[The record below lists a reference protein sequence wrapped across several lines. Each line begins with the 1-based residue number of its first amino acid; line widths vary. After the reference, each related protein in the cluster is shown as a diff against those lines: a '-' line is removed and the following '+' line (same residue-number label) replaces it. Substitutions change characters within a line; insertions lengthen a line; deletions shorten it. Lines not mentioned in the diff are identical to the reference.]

1 MWINSIFC
9 QYFQKNLKRRRFW
22 ATPGATHINRK
33 WTFCTLEPWFWT
45 NFEANRL
52 FKSKTTLS
60 NTNLVVP
67 TGLLKGEKACSKF
80 LLPQRNSQAT
90 ILLSTLWFLRMY
102 WWAPGLLV
110 LFNGLDHIS
119 NQVIDFISVSVWP
132 QVFIHFFRNR
142 RFAVSRHN

>member
-67 TGLLKGEKACSKF
+67 TGLLKREKGLLLYQPCSKTS
-80 LLPQRNSQAT
+80 LL
-90 ILLSTLWFLRMY
+90 IL
-102 WWAPGLLV
+102 P
-110 LFNGLDHIS
+110 
-119 NQVIDFISVSVWP
+119 IDFECEDCEWELHLFEIFASTTEQPGENTFIYYINCSVLQGFLP
-132 QVFIHFFRNR
+132 PRNV
-142 RFAVSRHN
+142 VSEHT